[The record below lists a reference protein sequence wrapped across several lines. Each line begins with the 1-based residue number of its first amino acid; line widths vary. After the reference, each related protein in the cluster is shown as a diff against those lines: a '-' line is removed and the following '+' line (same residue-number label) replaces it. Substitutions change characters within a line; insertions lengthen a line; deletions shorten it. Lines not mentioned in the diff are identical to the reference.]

1 MNPERAM
8 HFLCDLHMAGWCIG
22 IGPYYVVAT
31 HTTWGAA
38 MGKGEDLAERLDDLR
53 KQLQARE
60 LCQ

>member
-1 MNPERAM
+1 ML
-8 HFLCDLHMAGWCIG
+8 FLADLNRSGWAIG
-22 IGPYYVVAT
+22 IGPYYVAAT
-31 HTTWGAA
+31 HATWGAA

>member
-8 HFLCDLHMAGWCIG
+8 LFLFDLNKSGWAIG
-22 IGPYYVVAT
+22 LGPYYVVAT

-53 KQLQARE
+53 RQLQARE